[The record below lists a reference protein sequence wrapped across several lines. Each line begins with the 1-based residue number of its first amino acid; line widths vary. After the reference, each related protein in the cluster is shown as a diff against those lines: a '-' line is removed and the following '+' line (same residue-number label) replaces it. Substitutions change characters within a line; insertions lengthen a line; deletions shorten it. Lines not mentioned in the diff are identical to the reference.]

1 MSIVVLLVLVAA
13 VVTVPLLLIAR
24 RRKGTPGTSSPA
36 EFLVYLILV
45 GATLVATHATSSLIE
60 LVLPQGQVV
69 IGAPE
74 ELALPLAM
82 LLVAGIVAV
91 SLWLTLERQTFSG
104 GRPARDLYISA
115 VTGFSLAVVA
125 FSGLRLGLW
134 AVGQI
139 SFPPEAAADLVAF
152 GAVWTIHERVRVR
165 GAGLDRLRSVVGSA
179 VGLGISV
186 AGISRV
192 LHASLSAAF
201 ESGSV
206 VAGEGQVWRGIA
218 AGLVL
223 LVVGGPY
230 FWWFWLRDVIKQA
243 DIWRNGYATVVAI
256 VSWFTAVGAG
266 SALVYSI
273 LSGLF
278 GLDDYSRID
287 SALPVQIT
295 ATVVAGLAYWH
306 HREVLGRERN
316 NQVRLAHYAFSA
328 AGFITAAFSLV
339 SLAATAV
346 ENWTGPAI
354 AGSNAEVVLGSS
366 IALLV
371 ATAILGI
378 YWRLGQSLSADPAE
392 RKAISRRV
400 AIVGLL
406 TGFSLAAAGA
416 LIAVLFVLLRSALGG
431 AGSLAESLAWA
442 VPLTVVGGLFAW
454 YFNRVRPRREG
465 GVERAAP
472 GAVGIVTVVA
482 SDPGPLPQMIDGL
495 RFLRRT
501 DGVGT
506 VDQEQALAVTTALSR
521 LESRAA
527 LVVVGAEG
535 FEVLPLA

>member
-1 MSIVVLLVLVAA
+1 MSVVVLLVLVAA

-24 RRKGTPGTSSPA
+24 RRKATPGTSSPA

-45 GATLVATHATSSLIE
+45 VATLVATHAVSSLIE
-60 LVLPQGQVV
+60 LILPRGRVV
-69 IGAPE
+69 VGAPE

-104 GRPARDLYISA
+104 GRPARDLYVSA

-125 FSGLRLGLW
+125 FSVLRLGLW
-134 AVGQI
+134 AIGQI

-152 GAVWTIHERVRVR
+152 GGVWAIHERVRVK
-165 GAGLDRLRSVVGSA
+165 GAGLDRLRSVAGSA

-186 AGISRV
+186 TGISRV
-192 LHASLSAAF
+192 LHASLAAAF

-206 VAGEGQVWRGIA
+206 VAGGGEVWRGIA

-230 FWWFWLRDVIKQA
+230 FWWFWLRDVIKEA
-243 DIWRNGYATVVAI
+243 DPWRSGYATVVAI
-256 VSWFTAVGAG
+256 ISWFTAVGAG
-266 SALVYSI
+266 SALLYSI

-278 GLDDYSRID
+278 GLDDFSRFD
-287 SALPVQIT
+287 SVIPVQIT
-295 ATVVAGLAYWH
+295 ATLVGALAYWH
-306 HREVLGRERN
+306 HREVLGEERN
-316 NQVRLAHYAFSA
+316 SQIRLAHYTFSA

-346 ENWTGPAI
+346 ESWTGEAI
-354 AGSNAEVVLGSS
+354 AGSNSEVVLGSG
-366 IALLV
+366 IALVV
-371 ATAILGI
+371 AIAILTI
-378 YWRLGQSLSADPAE
+378 YWRQGQSLGADPTEA
-392 RKAISRRV
+392 KAISRRV

-406 TGFSLAAAGA
+406 TVFSLAAAAA
-416 LIAVLFVLLRSALGG
+416 LIVVLFVLLRSALGG
-431 AGSLAESLAWA
+431 EGSLAEPLSWA

-454 YFNRVRPRREG
+454 YFARVRPRREAG
-465 GVERAAP
+465 LERMEP
-472 GAVGIVTVVA
+472 LAVSTVTLVA

-506 VDQEQALAVTTALSR
+506 VDQERALAVTSALSR

-527 LVVVGAEG
+527 LVVVGAED